1 MTTQARSQA
10 AAGARVDGAL
20 AGSAGRPP
28 GWAPLL
34 VMLTGTA
41 MTYLDFFIV
50 NVALPSIQHRLGA
63 GPAAVQLVV
72 AGFTLA
78 VAVGLITAGRLGD
91 LYGRRRVFTIG
102 LAAFTVASAGC
113 GLAPGPG
120 FLVAARVVQGAAAA
134 LMAPQVLAT
143 LGTMYAGARRARAFA
158 AYGLTMGIAGV
169 AGQLIGGG
177 LITLDVAGA
186 GWRSIFLINV
196 PVGAAAVALVPRLVP
211 ESRGPRDGVDLTGTA
226 LVTAALAAVVLPLVE
241 GRQQGW
247 PGWAWACLAVSPVL
261 LAAFVAQQ
269 RARARAGRAPL
280 VRLELFASRSFTAGT
295 LAAVMFG
302 GVPAAFFFVLALYL
316 QEGRGLSPLVSGV
329 VFTAVGAGYLSAMLA
344 SQRMAA
350 RLGRHT
356 RGVPGGRPPGPAQLA
371 VGGVVLAAGVLVL
384 AALAGAP
391 TVLALLPGLAAAGF
405 GIGLVLVPL
414 TATALAG
421 VAPAHAGAASGVVTT
436 GLQVGGCIG
445 VALIGVVFYGA
456 LGSGGYAHAFAVSL
470 AALAGLAVATAAVVQ
485 LLPRRSA

>member
-1 MTTQARSQA
+1 MTTQARSQV
-10 AAGARVDGAL
+10 AAGTVAGA
-20 AGSAGRPP
+20 AEVTADSAVTGSAGSQQRP

-72 AGFTLA
+72 AGFALA
-78 VAVGLITAGRLGD
+78 FAVGLITGGRLGD
-91 LYGRRRVFTIG
+91 LYGRRRVFIVG
-102 LAAFTVASAGC
+102 LVTFTLASALC

-120 FLVAARVVQGAAAA
+120 FLVAARVVQGAGAA
-134 LMAPQVLAT
+134 LMTLQVLAT
-143 LGTMYAGARRARAFA
+143 LGTMYAGAQRARAFA

-186 GWRSIFLINV
+186 GWRSIFLINL
-196 PVGAAAVALVPRLVP
+196 PVGAAALALAPRLVP
-211 ESRGPRDGVDLTGTA
+211 ESRGPRSGVDLPGTG

-247 PGWAWACLAVSPVL
+247 PAWAWACLAVSPVL
-261 LAAFVAQQ
+261 LAAFAAQQ
-269 RARARAGRAPL
+269 RARASAGRAPL
-280 VRLELFASRSFTAGT
+280 VRLELFTRRSFAAGT

-316 QEGRGLSPLVSGV
+316 QEGRGLSPLFSGV
-329 VFTAVGAGYLSAMLA
+329 VFIAVGAGYLAAMLA

-350 RLGRHT
+350 RLGR
-356 RGVPGGRPPGPAQLA
+356 QILA
-371 VGGVVLAAGVLVL
+371 GGGVVLAGGGLLL

-405 GIGLVLVPL
+405 GIGMVLVPL

-421 VAPAHAGAASGVVTT
+421 VEPEHAGAASGVVAT
-436 GLQVGGCIG
+436 GLQVGGSIG
-445 VALIGVVFYGA
+445 IAVIGVVFYGA
-456 LGSGGYAHAFAVSL
+456 LASGSYAHAFATSL
-470 AALAGLAVATAAVVQ
+470 AALAGLALATAAVVQ